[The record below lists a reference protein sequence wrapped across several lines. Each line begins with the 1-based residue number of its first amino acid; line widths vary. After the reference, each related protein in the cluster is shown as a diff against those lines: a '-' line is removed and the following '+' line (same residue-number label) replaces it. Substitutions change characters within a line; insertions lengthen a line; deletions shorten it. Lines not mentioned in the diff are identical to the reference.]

1 MKDNGT
7 SADDLSEELEQEM
20 LKGQFVETED
30 GKAFFGEKAYSLY
43 MDLVMKHTDLMAD
56 CVMKER

>member
-1 MKDNGT
+1 MTGNGT

-30 GKAFFGEKAYSLY
+30 GKALFGEKAYSLY
-43 MDLVMKHTDLMAD
+43 IHLLEKTN
-56 CVMKER
+56 ETRQENP